1 MESARPIV
9 FVAMPFGKKPDQTRS
24 FVIDFDRIY
33 EKGIR
38 PAVAR
43 FPLEVIRADEERGG
57 GVIHKPMFERLL
69 LAEIAIVDATTH
81 NANVFYELGVR
92 HAARPRSTIIV
103 SASDGSLP
111 FDIAMIRTVPYTL
124 ESGVLTDENA
134 AAFADALANR
144 LEAALVELEGAQ
156 DSPLFQLIPK
166 FPGIELPHEVCEGF
180 RDRARYVD
188 GIRDRLTAAR
198 DLDGDAALAKMREI
212 EAEIAQGAPGD
223 AELAMDLML
232 AYRGLNAQAGWE
244 GVVRVFEGLP
254 KSVRESA
261 VTLREQCA
269 LALNRLYAFTKGDER
284 QRALKMLASIVEA
297 RGDSPETCALVGR
310 IYKDQYTEALA
321 AGQRIKA
328 DGFLQQAIEWYARG
342 FNADPRDYYPGVNA
356 ATLLAI
362 ANTDESKEELRRL
375 VPAVSFAVARLGGIK
390 SSDYWQVATVLE
402 LAVLGGQW
410 AEASRALARMLSLD
424 PDAMQRATTA
434 NNLRLYQQLY
444 ASDDATRVGE
454 IIESLEAHRDATGEG
469 EVS

>member
-1 MESARPIV
+1 VDRARPIV

-24 FVIDFDRIY
+24 CVIDFDRIY
-33 EKGIR
+33 EQGIR

-43 FPLEVIRADEERGG
+43 FPLDVIRADEERSG

-69 LAEIAIVDATTH
+69 LAEIAIVDATTQ

-103 SASDGSLP
+103 SASEGALP

-124 ESGVLTDENA
+124 ENGTLTDENA
-134 AAFADALANR
+134 AAFADALAGR
-144 LEAALVELEGAQ
+144 LEAALADLQGGD

-188 GIRDRLTAAR
+188 GIRDRLAALR
-198 DLDGDAALAKMREI
+198 DLDAETALAKIREI
-212 EAEIAQGAPGD
+212 EDEIAQSSPGN
-223 AELAMDLML
+223 AELAMELIL
-232 AYRGLNAQAGWE
+232 GYRGLNVRAGWE
-244 GVVRVFEGLP
+244 GVVRVFEALP
-254 KSVRESA
+254 ASA
-261 VTLREQCA
+261 RDNGVTLREQYA
-269 LALNRLYAFTKGDER
+269 LGLNRLYAFTKGDER
-284 QRALKMLASIVEA
+284 QRALKILQSIVEA
-297 RGDSPETCALVGR
+297 RGDSPETCALIGR
-310 IYKDQYTEALA
+310 IYKDQYAEALA

-362 ANTDESKEELRRL
+362 ANTDEAKATLHRL

-402 LAVLGGQW
+402 LAVLGGEW
-410 AEASRALARMLSLD
+410 NEASRALARMLTLN
-424 PDAMQRATTA
+424 PDAMQCATTA
-434 NNLRLYQQLY
+434 NNLRLYRQLY
-444 ASDDATRVGE
+444 TSDDAARVAEMIEALEGQRSTR
-454 IIESLEAHRDATGEG
+454 AEG
-469 EVS
+469 EVP